1 MGYYSD
7 VGIVVAFNKR
17 DDMEKVLSVYKMHPD
32 VQRLDTFAEWAIYES
47 DDVHF
52 LEYKNTYIKW
62 YDDYD
67 DVKAIR
73 YLTKLIE
80 TFSEEQ
86 DMPYAWKEVN
96 VGEDGQGHENGN
108 RSPRGERVTD
118 QARELDEFCDEWL
131 SVEPATLNCGCDDM
145 MAIHNIKQLTEE
157 KSNG

>member
-17 DDMEKVLSVYKMHPD
+17 DDMEKVLSVYKMNPD
-32 VQRLDTFAEWAIYES
+32 VQRLDTFAEWTIYES

-52 LEYKNTYIKW
+52 LEYKNNYVKW

-73 YLTKLIE
+73 YLTELIE

-86 DMPYAWKEVN
+86 DMLSYLLTSFSTVHYIGIYSKLVAEIGQPQVWIFKAHRWYKKMSSLTQKIGKKSLAV
-96 VGEDGQGHENGN
+96 VGLPENY
-108 RSPRGERVTD
+108 RG
-118 QARELDEFCDEWL
+118 F
-131 SVEPATLNCGCDDM
+131 
-145 MAIHNIKQLTEE
+145 
-157 KSNG
+157 

>member
-7 VGIVVAFNKR
+7 VGIVVAFDKR
-17 DDMEKVLSVYKMHPD
+17 DDMEKVLSVYKMNPD
-32 VQRLDTFAEWAIYES
+32 VQRLDTFAEWTIYES

-62 YDDYD
+62 YDDYV

-73 YLTKLIE
+73 YLTELIE

-96 VGEDGQGHENGN
+96 VGEDGAIHENKN
-108 RSPRGERVTD
+108 SLED
-118 QARELDEFCDEWL
+118 DDELYCFCDEWL
-131 SVEPATLNCGCDDM
+131 NTEPATINFGCGDLM
-145 MAIHNIKQLTEE
+145 VIHDIKQLTEE
-157 KSNG
+157 KVDV